1 MSKRCTH
8 FNTLHPP
15 VVSRKVYAFRVLA
28 IGCSDCQS
36 YLTCRV
42 LQFASRQFTSVL
54 QCFNPQIM
62 LSITP
67 PFAPVATV
75 SLTSLHFSN
84 QTTAP
89 PRSHCVAEAAET
101 FAVATALAS
110 DGNTSPRVMYQTR
123 KNWSKSVDKWCSVLD
138 VLPESGTSSFRDRCS
153 DVLKFNHQA
162 KEGDDR
168 TASIE
173 KAHRWRGRLLNEQ

>member
-1 MSKRCTH
+1 MSNRCTH

-28 IGCSDCQS
+28 VGCSDCQP

-84 QTTAP
+84 QTTAR
-89 PRSHCVAEAAET
+89 PRSHYVAEAAVS
-101 FAVATALAS
+101 FVVATALA
-110 DGNTSPRVMYQTR
+110 GNDNASPNDMYETR
-123 KNWSKSVDKWCSVLD
+123 KNWSKSVVGSCIVLK
-138 VLPESGTSSFRDRCS
+138 VLPESETLSFRDRCS
-153 DVLKFNHQA
+153 GVLKFNH
-162 KEGDDR
+162 
-168 TASIE
+168 
-173 KAHRWRGRLLNEQ
+173 